1 MNRWNQ
7 TTSDGILRSSSSIS
21 KVVQS
26 GDTILLWIQ
35 WKLSPTSIGCWNVVA
50 DWKLMFSCLSKFSH
64 LCHEYDEV
72 ELNIGFYLWWKTIH
86 QFLVHSNCLT
96 VFMWQMLGL
105 IDYISWAVFHVE
117 NLIIII
123 QMKYKFMYININ
135 FKGEEFIQLFNIQ
148 EKCI

>member
-1 MNRWNQ
+1 
-7 TTSDGILRSSSSIS
+7 
-21 KVVQS
+21 
-26 GDTILLWIQ
+26 
-35 WKLSPTSIGCWNVVA
+35 
-50 DWKLMFSCLSKFSH
+50 
-64 LCHEYDEV
+64 
-72 ELNIGFYLWWKTIH
+72 
-86 QFLVHSNCLT
+86 
-96 VFMWQMLGL
+96 MWQMLGL